1 MKPKTPKRLID
12 KGHMEVL
19 EYLSLLTG
27 KPVTKMIATAV
38 DNWLTTN
45 YADTVA
51 DAEFRNAVPGT
62 IILTRTGNL
71 SPTKSYEQMK
81 VNMRMLTAR

>member
-1 MKPKTPKRLID
+1 
-12 KGHMEVL
+12 MEVL

-38 DNWLTTN
+38 NNWLTTN

-51 DAEFRNAVPGT
+51 DAEFRNGVPGT

-71 SPTKSYEQMK
+71 SPRKSYEQMK
-81 VNMRMLTAR
+81 VNMRMLTVR